1 MATCCMLACGSDA
14 TESVN
19 EPEKINDP
27 SHPTAKEWNAGVVG
41 WNLGNQFECSAPGQD
56 GESMAI
62 GNPDGSIKA
71 ETAWGNPVVTKKMI
85 KAVKDAGF
93 NAIRIPIR
101 WQCHITNPQAMSI
114 DKAWIARIKE
124 VVDWCLAND
133 LKVIINTHHDKWLE
147 GRPTNMYK
155 EENNQ
160 KLALLWMNIASEFAQ
175 YDYRVA
181 FAGTNEVHIKDNW
194 GKPTAE
200 NLAVQNSYNQTF
212 IDMVRATGGNNEKRH
227 LIVQTYVCN
236 PDFGINNGD
245 FIVPTD
251 MEGNSNDYMSV
262 EFHYYTPWDYAGECK
277 YNYWGDPYKSKGE
290 ASSSDEKTMSDFF
303 DKVVKRLCGERGV
316 ASTRIAYVSK
326 IDGIKQVVVS
336 DYDGFHR
343 NQITRDTSIS
353 MMPVWTLGN
362 KGLVYVNFKT
372 NRPRLYTKAF
382 GRSERALFT
391 QFDQTYSP
399 AVNPKTGELLF
410 SSTKDGKTDLYIGD
424 MESGKARK
432 FAYLKSNQTS
442 PAWSPLSDM
451 RRVTFMGRY
460 NERASWSPSGDRIVY
475 TSMDNGKMNI
485 YTCALDG
492 SDIMQLTSNAGN
504 NEHPTWSPDGKLIAF
519 SSNRSG
525 SYQIYIMRFDG
536 ANVTRITQGGEN
548 TAPTWSW
555 FYEDKSQTTKEGAK

>member
-1 MATCCMLACGSDA
+1 MQITGMRMKKLFALIVSMICACA
-14 TESVN
+14 SVSFAAIDTIAVDVGISVFKTI
-19 EPEKINDP
+19 PL
-27 SHPTAKEWNAGVVG
+27 GVVPFEEKKG
-41 WNLGNQFECSAPGQD
+41 IDWHEERPHQIVTRDANLSGRFDVVASDKFNLALFSRNHAEYYVTGKVIPKTGGQMRVECYLYVSKSKD
-56 GESMAI
+56 LMLGESY
-62 GNPDGSIKA
+62 
-71 ETAWGNPVVTKKMI
+71 T
-85 KAVKDAGF
+85 
-93 NAIRIPIR
+93 IPQSELR
-101 WQCHITNPQAMSI
+101 RAM
-114 DKAWIARIKE
+114 
-124 VVDWCLAND
+124 
-133 LKVIINTHHDKWLE
+133 H
-147 GRPTNMYK
+147 
-155 EENNQ
+155 
-160 KLALLWMNIASEFAQ
+160 
-175 YDYRVA
+175 
-181 FAGTNEVHIKDNW
+181 
-194 GKPTAE
+194 
-200 NLAVQNSYNQTF
+200 
-212 IDMVRATGGNNEKRH
+212 
-227 LIVQTYVCN
+227 
-236 PDFGINNGD
+236 
-245 FIVPTD
+245 
-251 MEGNSNDYMSV
+251 
-262 EFHYYTPWDYAGECK
+262 
-277 YNYWGDPYKSKGE
+277 
-290 ASSSDEKTMSDFF
+290 DFF

-442 PAWSPLSDM
+442 PAWSPFATEVLFTSDRGGGPQIFVMGKDGSDM

-525 SYQIYIMRFDG
+525 SYQIYSMRLDG

>member
-1 MATCCMLACGSDA
+1 MQITGMRMKKLFALIVSMMCACA
-14 TESVN
+14 SVSFAAIDTIAVDVGISVFKTI
-19 EPEKINDP
+19 PL
-27 SHPTAKEWNAGVVG
+27 GVVPFEEKKG
-41 WNLGNQFECSAPGQD
+41 IDWHEERPHQIVTRDANLSGRFDVVASDKFNLALFSRNHAEYYVTGKVIPKTGGQMRVECYLYVSKSKD
-56 GESMAI
+56 LMLGESY
-62 GNPDGSIKA
+62 
-71 ETAWGNPVVTKKMI
+71 T
-85 KAVKDAGF
+85 
-93 NAIRIPIR
+93 IPQSELR
-101 WQCHITNPQAMSI
+101 RAM
-114 DKAWIARIKE
+114 
-124 VVDWCLAND
+124 
-133 LKVIINTHHDKWLE
+133 H
-147 GRPTNMYK
+147 
-155 EENNQ
+155 
-160 KLALLWMNIASEFAQ
+160 
-175 YDYRVA
+175 
-181 FAGTNEVHIKDNW
+181 
-194 GKPTAE
+194 
-200 NLAVQNSYNQTF
+200 
-212 IDMVRATGGNNEKRH
+212 
-227 LIVQTYVCN
+227 
-236 PDFGINNGD
+236 
-245 FIVPTD
+245 
-251 MEGNSNDYMSV
+251 
-262 EFHYYTPWDYAGECK
+262 
-277 YNYWGDPYKSKGE
+277 
-290 ASSSDEKTMSDFF
+290 DFF

-343 NQITRDTSIS
+343 NQVTRDSSIS

-442 PAWSPLSDM
+442 PAWSPFATEVLFTSDRGGGPQIFVMGKDGSDM

>member
-1 MATCCMLACGSDA
+1 MQITGMRMKKLFALIVSMMCACA
-14 TESVN
+14 SVSFAAIDTIAVDVGISVFKTI
-19 EPEKINDP
+19 PL
-27 SHPTAKEWNAGVVG
+27 GVVPFEEKKG
-41 WNLGNQFECSAPGQD
+41 IDWHEERPHQIVTRDANLSGRFDVVASDKFNLALFSRNHAEYYVTGKVIPKTGGQMRVECYLYVSKSKD
-56 GESMAI
+56 LMLGESY
-62 GNPDGSIKA
+62 
-71 ETAWGNPVVTKKMI
+71 T
-85 KAVKDAGF
+85 
-93 NAIRIPIR
+93 IPQSELR
-101 WQCHITNPQAMSI
+101 RAM
-114 DKAWIARIKE
+114 
-124 VVDWCLAND
+124 
-133 LKVIINTHHDKWLE
+133 H
-147 GRPTNMYK
+147 
-155 EENNQ
+155 
-160 KLALLWMNIASEFAQ
+160 
-175 YDYRVA
+175 
-181 FAGTNEVHIKDNW
+181 
-194 GKPTAE
+194 
-200 NLAVQNSYNQTF
+200 
-212 IDMVRATGGNNEKRH
+212 
-227 LIVQTYVCN
+227 
-236 PDFGINNGD
+236 
-245 FIVPTD
+245 
-251 MEGNSNDYMSV
+251 
-262 EFHYYTPWDYAGECK
+262 
-277 YNYWGDPYKSKGE
+277 
-290 ASSSDEKTMSDFF
+290 DFF

-442 PAWSPLSDM
+442 PAWSPFATEVLFTSDRGGGPQIFVMGKDGSDM

>member
-1 MATCCMLACGSDA
+1 MQITGMRMKKFFALFVMAVCTLASGAYAAIDTIA
-14 TESVN
+14 VDVGISVFKTI
-19 EPEKINDP
+19 PL
-27 SHPTAKEWNAGVVG
+27 GVVPFEEKKG
-41 WNLGNQFECSAPGQD
+41 IDWHEERPHQIVTRDANLSGRFDVVASDKFNLALFSRNHAEYYVTGKVIPKTGGQMRVECYLYVSKSKD
-56 GESMAI
+56 LMLGESY
-62 GNPDGSIKA
+62 
-71 ETAWGNPVVTKKMI
+71 T
-85 KAVKDAGF
+85 
-93 NAIRIPIR
+93 IPQSELR
-101 WQCHITNPQAMSI
+101 RAM
-114 DKAWIARIKE
+114 
-124 VVDWCLAND
+124 
-133 LKVIINTHHDKWLE
+133 H
-147 GRPTNMYK
+147 
-155 EENNQ
+155 
-160 KLALLWMNIASEFAQ
+160 
-175 YDYRVA
+175 
-181 FAGTNEVHIKDNW
+181 
-194 GKPTAE
+194 
-200 NLAVQNSYNQTF
+200 
-212 IDMVRATGGNNEKRH
+212 
-227 LIVQTYVCN
+227 
-236 PDFGINNGD
+236 
-245 FIVPTD
+245 
-251 MEGNSNDYMSV
+251 
-262 EFHYYTPWDYAGECK
+262 
-277 YNYWGDPYKSKGE
+277 
-290 ASSSDEKTMSDFF
+290 DFF

-442 PAWSPLSDM
+442 PAWSPFATEVLFTSDRGGGPQIFVM
-451 RRVTFMGRY
+451 GKDGSDLRRVTFMGRY

-555 FYEDKSQTTKEGAK
+555 FYEDNSQTTKEGAK

>member
-1 MATCCMLACGSDA
+1 MQITGMRMKKLFALIVSMMCACA
-14 TESVN
+14 SVSFAAIDTIAVDVGISVFKTI
-19 EPEKINDP
+19 PL
-27 SHPTAKEWNAGVVG
+27 GVVPFEEKKG
-41 WNLGNQFECSAPGQD
+41 IDWHEERPHQIVTRDANLSGRFDVVASDKFNLALFSRNHAEYYVTGKVIPKTGGQMRVECYLYVSKSKD
-56 GESMAI
+56 LMLGESY
-62 GNPDGSIKA
+62 
-71 ETAWGNPVVTKKMI
+71 T
-85 KAVKDAGF
+85 
-93 NAIRIPIR
+93 IPQSELR
-101 WQCHITNPQAMSI
+101 RAM
-114 DKAWIARIKE
+114 
-124 VVDWCLAND
+124 
-133 LKVIINTHHDKWLE
+133 H
-147 GRPTNMYK
+147 
-155 EENNQ
+155 
-160 KLALLWMNIASEFAQ
+160 
-175 YDYRVA
+175 
-181 FAGTNEVHIKDNW
+181 
-194 GKPTAE
+194 
-200 NLAVQNSYNQTF
+200 
-212 IDMVRATGGNNEKRH
+212 
-227 LIVQTYVCN
+227 
-236 PDFGINNGD
+236 
-245 FIVPTD
+245 
-251 MEGNSNDYMSV
+251 
-262 EFHYYTPWDYAGECK
+262 
-277 YNYWGDPYKSKGE
+277 
-290 ASSSDEKTMSDFF
+290 DFF
-303 DKVVKRLCGERGV
+303 DKVVKRLCGER
-316 ASTRIAYVSK
+316 YVSK

-343 NQITRDTSIS
+343 NQVTRDSSIS

-442 PAWSPLSDM
+442 PAWSPFATEVLFTSDRGGGPQIFVMGKDGSDM

>member
-1 MATCCMLACGSDA
+1 MQITGMRMKKLFALIISMMCACA
-14 TESVN
+14 SVSFAAIDTIAVDVGISVFKTI
-19 EPEKINDP
+19 PL
-27 SHPTAKEWNAGVVG
+27 GVVPFEEKKG
-41 WNLGNQFECSAPGQD
+41 IDWHEERPHQIVTRDANLSGRFDVVASDKFNLALFSRNHAEYYVTGKVIPKTGGQMRVECYLYVSKSKD
-56 GESMAI
+56 LMLGESY
-62 GNPDGSIKA
+62 
-71 ETAWGNPVVTKKMI
+71 T
-85 KAVKDAGF
+85 
-93 NAIRIPIR
+93 IPQSELR
-101 WQCHITNPQAMSI
+101 RAM
-114 DKAWIARIKE
+114 
-124 VVDWCLAND
+124 
-133 LKVIINTHHDKWLE
+133 H
-147 GRPTNMYK
+147 
-155 EENNQ
+155 
-160 KLALLWMNIASEFAQ
+160 
-175 YDYRVA
+175 
-181 FAGTNEVHIKDNW
+181 
-194 GKPTAE
+194 
-200 NLAVQNSYNQTF
+200 
-212 IDMVRATGGNNEKRH
+212 
-227 LIVQTYVCN
+227 
-236 PDFGINNGD
+236 
-245 FIVPTD
+245 
-251 MEGNSNDYMSV
+251 
-262 EFHYYTPWDYAGECK
+262 
-277 YNYWGDPYKSKGE
+277 
-290 ASSSDEKTMSDFF
+290 DFF

-442 PAWSPLSDM
+442 PAWSPFATEVLFTSDRGGGPQIFVMGKDGSDM

>member
-1 MATCCMLACGSDA
+1 MQITGMRMKKLFALIVSMMCACA
-14 TESVN
+14 SVSFAAIDTIAVDVGISVFKTI
-19 EPEKINDP
+19 PL
-27 SHPTAKEWNAGVVG
+27 GVVPFEEKKG
-41 WNLGNQFECSAPGQD
+41 IDWHEERPHQIVTRDANLSGRFDVVASDKFNLALFSRNHAEYYVTGKVIPKTGGQMRVECYLYVSKSKD
-56 GESMAI
+56 LMLGESY
-62 GNPDGSIKA
+62 
-71 ETAWGNPVVTKKMI
+71 T
-85 KAVKDAGF
+85 
-93 NAIRIPIR
+93 IPQSELR
-101 WQCHITNPQAMSI
+101 RAM
-114 DKAWIARIKE
+114 
-124 VVDWCLAND
+124 
-133 LKVIINTHHDKWLE
+133 H
-147 GRPTNMYK
+147 
-155 EENNQ
+155 
-160 KLALLWMNIASEFAQ
+160 
-175 YDYRVA
+175 
-181 FAGTNEVHIKDNW
+181 
-194 GKPTAE
+194 
-200 NLAVQNSYNQTF
+200 
-212 IDMVRATGGNNEKRH
+212 
-227 LIVQTYVCN
+227 
-236 PDFGINNGD
+236 
-245 FIVPTD
+245 
-251 MEGNSNDYMSV
+251 
-262 EFHYYTPWDYAGECK
+262 
-277 YNYWGDPYKSKGE
+277 
-290 ASSSDEKTMSDFF
+290 DFF

-343 NQITRDTSIS
+343 NQVTRDSSIS

-424 MESGKARK
+424 IESGKARK

-442 PAWSPLSDM
+442 PAWSPFATEVLFTSDRGGGPQIFVMGKDGSDM